1 MNKSFKVAILDLYN
15 GEANQGM
22 RCIIDIVNRFNHLL
36 NFQVF
41 DIRGKQEFPDFEDF
55 DIYISSGGPGNP
67 YDGDGI
73 WDKKYYEL
81 LDNIWNWNKENEHKK
96 HILFIC
102 HSFQMACIHFGLAE
116 VTKRKST
123 SFGVM
128 TIHKVEEGE
137 NDWVLNGLENPFY
150 AVDSRDY
157 QVIQPKRSVLKKK
170 GFHIIAL
177 EKIRNHV
184 EYERA
189 IMGIRFSPEFVGFQF
204 HPEADP
210 VSFIEN
216 LKDKTKRD
224 KIIELKGRA
233 KFRDMLEDL
242 IDEDKIYNTNKTLI
256 PNFLRNAVNKL
267 MQEKRVFNN

>member
-1 MNKSFKVAILDLYN
+1 MNTSFKVAILDLYN

-41 DIRGKQEFPDFEDF
+41 DIRAKQEFPNFEDF
-55 DIYISSGGPGNP
+55 DIYISSGGPGSP
-67 YDGDGI
+67 YDGDGN
-73 WDKKYYEL
+73 YYQL
-81 LDNIWNWNKENEHKK
+81 IDNIWNWNKENEQKK

-116 VTKRKST
+116 ITKRKST
-123 SFGVM
+123 SLGVM
-128 TIHKVEEGE
+128 TIHKVESGI
-137 NDWVLNGLENPFY
+137 NDWVLNGLSNPFY

-157 QVIQPKRSVLKKK
+157 QVIQPKKSLLKKK
-170 GFHIIAL
+170 GFEIIAL

-189 IMGIRFSPEFVGFQF
+189 IMGIRFSQELVGFQF

-216 LKDKTKRD
+216 LKDKNKRE
-224 KIIELKGRA
+224 KIIELKGKS

-242 IDEDKIYNTNKTLI
+242 IDEEKIYKTNNTLI